1 MAALPIDLDSA
12 AKDAAGDADRLWG
25 RLAHL
30 ESGCEDLGG
39 REENRGGG
47 AGTPLHIIREAWSTN
62 QGPEKIS
69 LPRRQASSR
78 RGCTSSHHRERQPG
92 PK

>member
-47 AGTPLHIIREAWSTN
+47 AGTPLHIIGGGMVDQPRLGGGSTGDCGGGGKHFDAHTRN
-62 QGPEKIS
+62 
-69 LPRRQASSR
+69 
-78 RGCTSSHHRERQPG
+78 
-92 PK
+92 